1 MTKVQ
6 NFEFIEAV
14 VPQSSTG
21 TKFFF
26 PDQPQLR
33 FVSLLNLVCYT
44 TDTLTNSILSGN
56 PLLTTANLKNTYL
69 VLLTNTN

>member
-1 MTKVQ
+1 MNKVQ
-6 NFEFIEAV
+6 QYEFIEVV

-21 TKFFF
+21 TRFYF

-44 TDTLTNSILSGN
+44 PDSITNSVLSGN
-56 PLLTTANLKNTYL
+56 ALFHWQT
-69 VLLTNTN
+69 